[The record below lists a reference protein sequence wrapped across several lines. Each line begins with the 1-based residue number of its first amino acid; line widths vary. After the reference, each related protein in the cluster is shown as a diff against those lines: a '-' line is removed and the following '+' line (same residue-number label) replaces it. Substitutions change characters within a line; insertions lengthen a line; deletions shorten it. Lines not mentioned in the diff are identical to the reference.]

1 LFFCNEF
8 TLFSLTLLSARAGNK
23 GPLMKL
29 MTRRDDKVFN
39 KFTTATQES
48 SWSILYSLFTGKSL
62 CHFYYRTGRRTM
74 ATCGTSSNIEHH
86 RGPHANVPTNVLQ
99 PAIA

>member
-23 GPLMKL
+23 SPLMKL
-29 MTRRDDKVFN
+29 MIRRDDKVFN

-48 SWSILYSLFTGKSL
+48 SRPILYSLFTGKSL

-74 ATCGTSSNIEHH
+74 ATRGTPSNIEHH